1 MDLAT
6 IIGMIGVSGIL
17 AAYFSNLFNLIRQNS
32 YAYILINLFGAGLA
46 CLSSVMIWSIPFII
60 LEATWSLVSLIA
72 FIRKL
77 NTELKK
83 T

>member
-17 AAYFSNLFNLIRQNS
+17 GAYFANLFSFLRQDS
-32 YAYILINLFGAGLA
+32 YPYILINLFGAGLA
-46 CLSSVMIWSIPFII
+46 CISSVMINSVPFII
-60 LEATWSLVSLIA
+60 LEATWTLVSFFALGKKVLA
-72 FIRKL
+72 
-77 NTELKK
+77 LKQK